1 MKTGVYFLCNDGLI
15 EMAIAFLN
23 AFRLY
28 NPNLPLCLI
37 PYRDDDITQL
47 RDLARV
53 YDYSIFPYPDVLV
66 ACDRIGH
73 RIKPYDYRFRKLAIW
88 EGDFDNF
95 IYLDVDNIV
104 LDDVLPLFQLLQ
116 AYQFVVCDSNVAG
129 NIQWVW
135 KDSLPLREKIGAAQ
149 VEFAANTSFI
159 LSRKGALSLAVI
171 ESRSDAIDDLVPY
184 MQLACGEQPLLNYL
198 IASSGQKASSLSALH
213 KSGANVGIGYWA
225 GMASNPEMAAQVYP
239 EGTLKLQGT
248 SDRVMF
254 IHWSGLW
261 QARTIDKF
269 IYGLLRLCG
278 LGRSG
283 IRATRL
289 WFPYKRLWLY
299 YRNLNG

>member
-1 MKTGVYFLCNDGLI
+1 LKTGVYFLCNDGLI

-47 RDLARV
+47 RDLAGV
-53 YDYSIFPYPDVLV
+53 YDYSIFPYKDVLA

-88 EGDFDNF
+88 EGEFDNF
-95 IYLDVDNIV
+95 IYIDVDNIV
-104 LDDVLPLFQLLQ
+104 LGDVFPLFQLLQ
-116 AYQFVVCDSNVAG
+116 AYQFVVCDSNEAG

-159 LSRKGALSLAVI
+159 LSRKGALSLAVV
-171 ESRSDAIDDLVPY
+171 ESRSDAIDYLVPH

-198 IASSGQKASSLSALH
+198 IVSSGQKASSLSVLH
-213 KSGANVGIGYWA
+213 RSGANVGIGYWA

-239 EGTLKLQGT
+239 DGTLQLHGT
-248 SDRVMF
+248 SEHVMF

-269 IYGLLRLCG
+269 VYGFLRLCG
-278 LGRSG
+278 AGRG
-283 IRATRL
+283 RMRATRL